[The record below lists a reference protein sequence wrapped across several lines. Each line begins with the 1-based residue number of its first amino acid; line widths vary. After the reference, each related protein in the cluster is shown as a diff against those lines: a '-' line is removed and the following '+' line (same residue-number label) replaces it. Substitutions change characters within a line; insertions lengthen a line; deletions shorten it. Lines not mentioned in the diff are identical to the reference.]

1 VLARS
6 RRPAI
11 QKTRVIVV
19 SITVFEVG
27 PRDGIQ
33 AAKADWSLTDKV
45 KMINELHSAG
55 INNIEVGSFVHPR
68 YVPNMANSDDVFKNI
83 LHLKGNFSVLIP
95 NERGFV
101 RAKSVGAKKFNVCLS
116 PSESFNKNNFN
127 SSLNDLLASYR
138 SMLYGIDKDN
148 IRVYISNAFGCPI
161 DGQCD
166 DKRMRMVLEQCALL
180 GSTVVLSDTSGLATK
195 ESIEHVM
202 SLTDGIFTTWAIHL
216 HHNDNGD
223 SLIPN
228 VEAAYQHG
236 IREFDSSIGGLGG
249 CPFAPGSGANL
260 ATEDLLS
267 WAIGQ
272 NISITDRI
280 DFSKVKTLGQWVQ
293 QISMSPVL

>member
-1 VLARS
+1 MIR
-6 RRPAI
+6 
-11 QKTRVIVV
+11 V
-19 SITVFEVG
+19 SITIFEVG

-33 AAKADWSLTDKV
+33 AAKTDWSLTDKV
-45 KMINELHSAG
+45 KMINELHLAG

-68 YVPNMANSDDVFKNI
+68 YVPNMANSGDVFKQI
-83 LHLKGNFSVLIP
+83 SHLNGNFSVLIP
-95 NERGFV
+95 NEKGFV

-127 SSLNDLLASYR
+127 STLDTLFASYR
-138 SMLYGIDKDN
+138 AMLYGVDKQN

-161 DGQCD
+161 DGAPT
-166 DKRMRMVLEQCALL
+166 DKLMKHVLEQSSLL
-180 GSTVVLSDTSGLATK
+180 GSTVVLSDTSGLATR

-202 SLTDGIFTTWAIHL
+202 SLTKGIFTTWAIHL

-228 VEAAYQHG
+228 VDAAYENG

-267 WAIGQ
+267 WAIAHE
-272 NISITDRI
+272 IPITDGI